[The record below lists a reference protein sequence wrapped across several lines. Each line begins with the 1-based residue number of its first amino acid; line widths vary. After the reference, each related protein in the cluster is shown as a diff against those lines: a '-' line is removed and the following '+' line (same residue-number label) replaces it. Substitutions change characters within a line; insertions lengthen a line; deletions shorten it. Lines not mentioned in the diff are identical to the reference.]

1 VTAIAPGEGKKRE
14 RKESLLLLPAMAP
27 EVDSVGGSGVDDA
40 RRECHEQDGGP
51 LLLAK
56 AFPAAH
62 PPALLEHSSVLAAEA
77 HRVELHGD
85 LLLLCLFLLG
95 LGLLLLLLS
104 SLGGGGGRV
113 QAERRPPPLPIPD
126 PACVAQRLEEG
137 IMDRISDQI
146 KTT

>member
-1 VTAIAPGEGKKRE
+1 VTAIAPGGGKKRE
-14 RKESLLLLPAMAP
+14 GKESLLLLPAMAP

-40 RRECHEQDGGP
+40 RGECHEQDGGP

-95 LGLLLLLLS
+95 LSLLLLLRS
-104 SLGGGGGRV
+104 VGGGGGGGRV

-126 PACVAQRLEEG
+126 PACVAQRLG
-137 IMDRISDQI
+137 SSGSASP
-146 KTT
+146 